1 MGAEM
6 EDTYS
11 KLSALIIAGNVA
23 EIRPVTDQALAQGAE
38 PADLLNKGLV
48 PGMDYVGAQF
58 RKGEMYVPE
67 VLLSARAMQA
77 SMSILR
83 PLLVASGA
91 KMAGKIVIGTVKG
104 DLHDIGKDLVGM
116 MMEGAG
122 FEVIDLGINVEP
134 QAFVQAVRD
143 HHPQIIGM
151 SALLTTTM
159 RSMQATI
166 DALKEAGIRDQVKV
180 MVGGAPLTAAF
191 AEQIGADAYASNAST
206 AAEKAKQL
214 IA

>member
-1 MGAEM
+1 M
-6 EDTYS
+6 EEVYS
-11 KLSALIIAGNVA
+11 KLSSYVIGGNV
-23 EIRPVTDQALAQGAE
+23 TDIKTTTDRAVADGAN
-38 PADLLNKGLV
+38 PADLLAKGLI

-67 VLLSARAMQA
+67 VLLSARAMQS
-77 SMSILR
+77 SMSVLR
-83 PLLVASGA
+83 PLLVESGA
-91 KMAGKIVIGTVKG
+91 RMTGKIVIGTVKG

-116 MMEGAG
+116 MLEGAG

-134 QAFVQAVRD
+134 AAFVQAVRD
-143 HHPQIIGM
+143 HQPQIVGM

-180 MVGGAPLTAAF
+180 MVGGAPLTADF
-191 AEQIGADAYASNAST
+191 ANQIGADAYASNAS
-206 AAEKAKQL
+206 AASEKAKQL
-214 IA
+214 TSS